1 MFLFITSDNIAN
13 HSLSRMFE
21 FEEGREGGGLFII
34 ALGMLLAYS
43 THTGRSHKNSPFD
56 RIINLVAILGLM
68 IGVCAIGAAYTLP
81 GYYNRIGV
89 PLPEHCGGLKQEL

>member
-1 MFLFITSDNIAN
+1 VFLIITSDNIKSDN
-13 HSLSRMFE
+13 ISRMFE
-21 FEEGREGGGLFII
+21 YEEGREGGGLFII

-43 THTGRSHKNSPFD
+43 TEAGRGRKHNAFD